1 MGKYIALVL
10 GTVVVLCAGIGIGYT
25 LKCQNDKMA
34 IVDVVAVVNQS
45 TQVQTLKNEVE
56 SQKRELAAWLQKAQ
70 EDVKSEKDEQKKK
83 ELLQKYNSEFA
94 QKRAE
99 ISNEY
104 TIKLRALDKD
114 INNTIIRLAKEKGY
128 HSVIS
133 KTVVIYGGT
142 DITEDVIKVVK

>member
-10 GTVVVLCAGIGIGYT
+10 GTVVILCAGVGIGYT

-34 IVDVVAVVNQS
+34 VVDVAAVVNQS

-56 SQKRELAAWLQKAQ
+56 NQKRELAAWLQKVQ
-70 EDVKSEKDEQKKK
+70 EEVKSEKDEQKKK
-83 ELLQKYNSEFA
+83 ELLQKYNGEFA
-94 QKRAE
+94 QKRAG

-114 INNTIIRLAKEKGY
+114 INNTIIQIAKEKGY
-128 HSVIS
+128 RSVIS